1 MGFIKNIIK
10 NRMKLIQLLIIIV
23 LGTSSIWLSAL
34 FDNLDWKAT
43 SLGFITIVISSL
55 APSCAEKILS
65 LIGSSKKFEVFANY
79 VIPIVSFVL
88 CFVVIS
94 LISKNNKLGALTVS
108 LLSYTSYPFIWWYQN
123 LDNKNLDESVDA
135 LGGGLSQFKK

>member
-1 MGFIKNIIK
+1 MGFVEKIKN

-34 FDNLDWKAT
+34 FDNLDWKAA
-43 SLGFITIVISSL
+43 SVGFITIVISSL
-55 APSCAEKILS
+55 APTCAEKILS
-65 LIGSSKKFEVFANY
+65 LIGSNKKFEVFVNY

-94 LISKNNKLGALTVS
+94 LINNDNKLGALI
-108 LLSYTSYPFIWWYQN
+108 SYACYPFVWWYQN
-123 LDNKNLDESVDA
+123 LDNKILDESANA
-135 LGGGLSQFKK
+135 LGGGLSQFK

>member
-1 MGFIKNIIK
+1 MGFGKKIIN

-55 APSCAEKILS
+55 APTCAEKILS
-65 LIGSSKKFEVFANY
+65 LIGSDKKIEVFVNY

-88 CFVVIS
+88 CFVVIA
-94 LISKNNKLGALTVS
+94 LINNDKKIGALIIS
-108 LLSYTSYPFIWWYQN
+108 LLSYASYPFVWWYQN
-123 LDNKNLDESVDA
+123 LDNKILDESANA
-135 LGGGLSQFKK
+135 LGGGLSQFS